1 MLSALLSFALPAS
14 SAFYT
19 LSRKRERE
27 RAKNEKDG
35 GYKKE
40 ARKKKSN
47 FNQPCTDF
55 IDCAVVKTSEKVIQY
70 VGALLFFLCNCFV
83 QGTRCELASV
93 TWRIL
98 ALRKQ
103 VRVYEDLAVGDWTRS
118 YYICM
123 YIHVSVCIYVCLPHA
138 ATQILICQLHRRISY
153 HHTRIFRVIT
163 MLSLYSIV

>member
-1 MLSALLSFALPAS
+1 MLNIAQC
-14 SAFYT
+14 SAF
-19 LSRKRERE
+19 LCFAIFVSVPHAKERE
-27 RAKNEKDG
+27 TESAKNEKDG

-55 IDCAVVKTSEKVIQY
+55 IDCVVVKTSEKVIQY
-70 VGALLFFLCNCFV
+70 VGALLFFLYNCFV

-93 TWRIL
+93 TWTIL

-103 VRVYEDLAVGDWTRS
+103 VRVYEDLAVGVLHSTESKDWTHS

-123 YIHVSVCIYVCLPHA
+123 CLCVFMYV
-138 ATQILICQLHRRISY
+138 
-153 HHTRIFRVIT
+153 
-163 MLSLYSIV
+163 